1 MLAHYFSVS
10 PTLYYASRTVCQLE
24 KALKFHLNFDLTFH
38 PYSQESSKNLG
49 PCRFDG
55 THGGAK
61 PVHAQIR
68 HFQLWADS
76 DLSVSL
82 RSFNFQWI
90 LQPLLVFL
98 LTYNGQYLR
107 YDLLFTVVR
116 CQVTTRERIFEL
128 LLFSA
133 CLPFQALNANDTW
146 IFCCCPSMSRGPVSL
161 PRGGDPSVDLVIKP
175 SVPNAISLY

>member
-24 KALKFHLNFDLTFH
+24 EALKFHLNFDLTSH
-38 PYSQESSKNLG
+38 PYSQASGANLG

-55 THGGAK
+55 PHGGAK

-68 HFQLWADS
+68 HFQLWADF

-82 RSFNFQWI
+82 RSFNSQWI

-98 LTYNGQYLR
+98 LIYNGQYLR

-116 CQVTTRERIFEL
+116 CQVTTRERTFES

-146 IFCCCPSMSRGPVSL
+146 IFCCCPSMSRDPVSL